1 MPWWGQTLM
10 ALGLGC
16 IPMLWTS
23 LRGWARFARH
33 PQAFRCRIGDVP
45 GGTGIGTRWRRRR
58 TWARWVNDVLLIR
71 SGLLRMGIQAV
82 AAELAPGTVL
92 EYAPLDVR
100 LGLHPISLRMTT
112 DDGDVIDVAVALASR
127 TLLAGPFLAAAI
139 PGLPRAP
146 REHGT

>member
-1 MPWWGQTLM
+1 
-10 ALGLGC
+10 
-16 IPMLWTS
+16 
-23 LRGWARFARH
+23 
-33 PQAFRCRIGDVP
+33 
-45 GGTGIGTRWRRRR
+45 
-58 TWARWVNDVLLIR
+58 
-71 SGLLRMGIQAV
+71 MGIQAV